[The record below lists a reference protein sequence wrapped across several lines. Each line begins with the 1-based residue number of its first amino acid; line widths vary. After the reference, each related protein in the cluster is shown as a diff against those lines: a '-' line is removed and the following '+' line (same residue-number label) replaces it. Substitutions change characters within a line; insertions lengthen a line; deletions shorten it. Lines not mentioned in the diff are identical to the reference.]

1 MARVTRAV
9 LLSNMSWLSSKSQK
23 QDTVF
28 CPVCELPRNKG
39 DHTKCSRITQ
49 QKCLDE
55 KNNKLMRGRD

>member
-1 MARVTRAV
+1 MVRVTRAV

-39 DHTKCSRITQ
+39 DHSKCSRITQ
-49 QKCLDE
+49 QKSLAE
-55 KNNKLMRGRD
+55 KNHKLTKVRN